1 MRACAVDIVPN
12 LCLLAISGGKWL
24 SNYASGLLLHPS
36 IDEEM
41 VDEAAVIQGHEIR
54 FATVDLRAQAHEIRS
69 RLLQVVGD
77 SDDCV
82 VKGR

>member
-1 MRACAVDIVPN
+1 M
-12 LCLLAISGGKWL
+12 
-24 SNYASGLLLHPS
+24 HPS

-54 FATVDLRAQAHEIRS
+54 FATVDLRAQDHEIRS